1 MIDHTR
7 AFRLGRELLKPDQIQ
22 RCPRPL
28 LEKLRALRAETVS
41 AAVGRT
47 LMPIELEALLI
58 RRDVIVQRIES
69 LIAERGEDAVLFD
82 DPL

>member
-1 MIDHTR
+1 
-7 AFRLGRELLKPDQIQ
+7 
-22 RCPRPL
+22 
-28 LEKLRALRAETVS
+28 LRALRAETVS